1 MRVQL
6 KAYDEKDLERLKY
19 LVTNEEIKKTFMIPD
34 FQSEEDLIKMV
45 NKLMEWSR
53 SNEHY
58 ERGIYLENQLIG
70 FVVDVEN
77 KDLTIEVGYVVDP
90 AFENQGYATESLQI
104 AIEELFQKGYTQVL
118 AGAFDEN
125 PGSFRVMEK
134 CGMKKIAKTDSIMYQ
149 GIEHHCSYY
158 SIKK

>member
-6 KAYDEKDLERLKY
+6 KEYDVKDLDRLKY

-34 FQSEEDLIKMV
+34 FQSEEDLLKMV

-53 SNEHY
+53 SKEHY
-58 ERGIYLENQLIG
+58 VRGIYLENQLIG

-77 KDLTIEVGYVVDP
+77 EDFTIEVGYVVDP
-90 AFENQGYATESLQI
+90 AFGNQGYATESLQI
-104 AIEELFQKGYTQVL
+104 AIKELFQMGYTQVL

-134 CGMKKIAKTDSIMYQ
+134 CGMKKIAKKDSIMYQ
-149 GIEHHCSYY
+149 GREHHCSYY
-158 SIKK
+158 SITK